1 MDTILVLFYF
11 LVVPFLVLLI
21 PGVPMEQVAA
31 LLGLNLG
38 FILIRHRGIPK
49 DTGHVLQRFG
59 RVLLAGAVFFLFYA
73 GLKRGIGLV
82 FTNEPASVEFIRLV
96 FSMFI
101 SFWGSVEISIKLR
114 LYER

>member
-1 MDTILVLFYF
+1 
-11 LVVPFLVLLI
+11 
-21 PGVPMEQVAA
+21 MEQVAA

-49 DTGHVLQRFG
+49 DTGHVLQRSG

-82 FTNEPASVEFIRLV
+82 LTNEPGSVEFIRLV

-101 SFWGSVEISIKLR
+101 SLWGSVEISIKLK